1 MKCYAKLNEHL
12 YLFLYFFFFSFVEDI
27 LHKINTCMFDAN
39 ILTTIDI

>member
-12 YLFLYFFFFSFVEDI
+12 VSVFFFFFSFVEDI
-27 LHKINTCMFDAN
+27 LYKINTCMFDVN

>member
-12 YLFLYFFFFSFVEDI
+12 YLFLYFFFSFVEDI
-27 LHKINTCMFDAN
+27 LHKINMCMFDAN